1 MTSVIGE
8 KFTVNVDEIDGSG
21 IQLITNQYDRHVSI
35 GGPHTIIKQVK
46 LHYRGGPVNNGIHT
60 AMIKRVVRRC
70 IIIAVN
76 LTHNT

>member
-1 MTSVIGE
+1 MT
-8 KFTVNVDEIDGSG
+8 VDEIDGSG
-21 IQLITNQYDRHVSI
+21 IKLIKNQHDRHVPI

-46 LHYRGGPVNNGIHT
+46 LHYRGGPVNNEKHT
-60 AMIKRVVRRC
+60 ALIKRLVRRC